1 MPRTFTKQSYFESLN
16 ENRMQ
21 KHTEK
26 LACLTMAFVILFF
39 YLYISLKILSPV
51 VFKAEK
57 DVK

>member
-1 MPRTFTKQSYFESLN
+1 MKQSYFESLN

-26 LACLTMAFVILFF
+26 LACLAMAFVILFF